1 MPKNK
6 PNLTIQL
13 IMAYTNESNK
23 GTFMMPESIFSLWI
37 IKFNNIIR
45 FFFVFYSKKLKFN
58 LVHVLCVIQIST
70 IKMDRYILYIH
81 SLEIYMIFFYFSFS
95 FIHRQYFFKQKKWGR
110 LCTNWNLSGIILI
123 SKFVNKS
130 YWEIF

>member
-95 FIHRQYFFKQKKWGR
+95 FIHRQYFFKQKKKKVR
-110 LCTNWNLSGIILI
+110 KTS
-123 SKFVNKS
+123 NKS
-130 YWEIF
+130 ELILYHFNFNVCE